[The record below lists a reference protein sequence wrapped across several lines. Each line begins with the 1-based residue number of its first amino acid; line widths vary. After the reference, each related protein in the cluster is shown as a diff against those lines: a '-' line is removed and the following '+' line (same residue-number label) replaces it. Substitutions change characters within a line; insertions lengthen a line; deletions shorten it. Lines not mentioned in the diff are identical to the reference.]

1 MRSLHVMKSGILN
14 KAKDFCGDFS
24 GETLGSNWEFD
35 FETDVLS
42 RFLGLAVSSEGKV
55 RVFSG
60 EILKVKL

>member
-1 MRSLHVMKSGILN
+1 M
-14 KAKDFCGDFS
+14 
-24 GETLGSNWEFD
+24 ETLGSNWEFD

-60 EILKVKL
+60 ETLGSNWEFDFETDVLSRFLGLAVSSRDNQ